1 MFDVWV
7 SSRTQKA
14 HNPSS
19 DMSNH
24 GLATFEDG
32 VGETRDSGQKKRG
45 KPRVKRLPNE
55 VLIPPP

>member
-32 VGETRDSGQKKRG
+32 VGETRDPGQKKEE
-45 KPRVKRLPNE
+45 KFNLE
-55 VLIPPP
+55 